1 MGRSVAVVIRKKEFG
16 GEAPKEKSCSYSV
29 IELAALIPY
38 PPPTKQPQGLWP
50 FPLSFVSSAPSC
62 TARPH
67 LLSQRGPSK
76 AAFPTSPSPT
86 P

>member
-38 PPPTKQPQGLWP
+38 PPPHKTAPG
-50 FPLSFVSSAPSC
+50 PLAFSSLLC
-62 TARPH
+62 
-67 LLSQRGPSK
+67 LLSSLLHCKTPPIVTKGPQ
-76 AAFPTSPSPT
+76 
-86 P
+86 